1 MSKNAKQFGM
11 AMIAVMALLAIQPN
25 AGADSKESEKTK
37 EAHRSGGGVGNGG
50 EASRK
55 AYIKKLKDEL
65 GELQLRKSTQT
76 EEITGWSSKVANM
89 LKTEMERAERRIS
102 KQNDLDAAKQIMQD
116 ALAVAGDSL
125 ELEPEL
131 AKPITKTLIDRGLMI
146 LIALDDTLDV
156 SKKFDL
162 KTEVNFLFDYMGF
175 IIKKE
180 KELDRDWYIPYR
192 YKYYD
197 RCRDRCEKEF
207 DYDAFERKYIR
218 YAQEQIE
225 FVLDHLAEIKKDR
238 DGEEVPVPVGNAKAF
253 LRVAELVTDF
263 ASEDISENL
272 HANNYTCVID
282 ELSALSTELMSYNLF
297 DDRSYFSDD
306 ADAVYISY
314 WKMARAAR
322 EISIENDS
330 WKKLEKR

>member
-11 AMIAVMALLAIQPN
+11 AMIAVMALLAVQPN
-25 AGADSKESEKTK
+25 AGADPKESEKTK

-180 KELDRDWYIPYR
+180 KEHFLDQFCDSKDKRRSLAWVVLKWRHVPALCWYAICLILDFP
-192 YKYYD
+192 KYL
-197 RCRDRCEKEF
+197 RS
-207 DYDAFERKYIR
+207 
-218 YAQEQIE
+218 
-225 FVLDHLAEIKKDR
+225 LKK
-238 DGEEVPVPVGNAKAF
+238 
-253 LRVAELVTDF
+253 
-263 ASEDISENL
+263 
-272 HANNYTCVID
+272 
-282 ELSALSTELMSYNLF
+282 
-297 DDRSYFSDD
+297 
-306 ADAVYISY
+306 
-314 WKMARAAR
+314 
-322 EISIENDS
+322 
-330 WKKLEKR
+330 